1 MLHTVSRGNVRTRTA
16 AQEVSILMSYLRVL
30 SFFPQRRTP
39 AEGGGWYF
47 FGLRSL
53 RNEALTP

>member
-30 SFFPQRRTP
+30 SSFPQRTP